1 MCLKRNKRH
10 KSDKKFNMITN
21 IIRNKSETKGMTKHI
36 SCHCKFTF
44 NSATCK
50 SNQKWNNKAYQ
61 CEYKNY
67 RTCKKD
73 YSWNPSI

>member
-1 MCLKRNKRH
+1 
-10 KSDKKFNMITN
+10 
-21 IIRNKSETKGMTKHI
+21 MTKHI

-50 SNQKWNNKAYQ
+50 SNQKWNNKASQ

-67 RTCKKD
+67 RTRKKD